1 MRIIGGLGVI
11 DKYQMKDEMK
21 NVHNGD
27 RETPDSGYGLN

>member
-21 NVHNGD
+21 KSSLILTVSSNITSN
-27 RETPDSGYGLN
+27 EK